1 MLVHPLLVV
10 IIVAAVAA
18 VFCWIASL
26 VTEDTSWV
34 DRLWSIVPVIYVWIF
49 AIAGLTDGADAT
61 RLVVMAL
68 LVTACRRS
76 ACGTRCSRC
85 FSSRSSWA
93 RPSPTS
99 SSGIS
104 TSARPA
110 GGVINPGII
119 GAVLLTL
126 LFLGSTVF
134 TESISAAK
142 YPAYAEYR
150 RTTSMLVPLPRR
162 RVS

>member
-1 MLVHPLLVV
+1 MLTHPLLVV

-76 ACGTRCSRC
+76 ACGTRC
-85 FSSRSSWA
+85 
-93 RPSPTS
+93 
-99 SSGIS
+99 
-104 TSARPA
+104 
-110 GGVINPGII
+110 
-119 GAVLLTL
+119 
-126 LFLGSTVF
+126 
-134 TESISAAK
+134 
-142 YPAYAEYR
+142 
-150 RTTSMLVPLPRR
+150 
-162 RVS
+162 

>member
-1 MLVHPLLVV
+1 M
-10 IIVAAVAA
+10 
-18 VFCWIASL
+18 
-26 VTEDTSWV
+26 
-34 DRLWSIVPVIYVWIF
+34 
-49 AIAGLTDGADAT
+49 
-61 RLVVMAL
+61 
-68 LVTACRRS
+68 
-76 ACGTRCSRC
+76 
-85 FSSRSSWA
+85 
-93 RPSPTS
+93 
-99 SSGIS
+99 
-104 TSARPA
+104 
-110 GGVINPGII
+110 INPGII